1 MNTLVE
7 NLRFSTLFM
16 IHYVEYF
23 ELHNVSI
30 SLHLVHL
37 SLSLLLYL
45 SLSLT
50 IHLSSSFLFLL
61 AHLRVPC
68 KANNQT
74 SLSKNTMVPHVMFL
88 INPVFETVIHLAFHS
103 FKHEFYLKT
112 VISLPNK
119 SKASQF
125 K

>member
-1 MNTLVE
+1 
-7 NLRFSTLFM
+7 M

-88 INPVFETVIHLAFHS
+88 INPVFWNSDSPGIS
-103 FKHEFYLKT
+103 FIQTWVFTLK
-112 VISLPNK
+112 
-119 SKASQF
+119 Q
-125 K
+125 